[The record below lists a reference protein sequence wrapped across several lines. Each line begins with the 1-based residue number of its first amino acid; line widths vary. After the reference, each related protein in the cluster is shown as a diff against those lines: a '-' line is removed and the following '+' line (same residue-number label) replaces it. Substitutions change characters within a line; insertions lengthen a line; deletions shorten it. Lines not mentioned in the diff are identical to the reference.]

1 MGGPGRDPAA
11 GSRGGPGGERRPTI
25 ARVTTPAPRAIIWDW
40 NGTLLDDVDL
50 CVASLATAMTEH
62 GLEPLDREAY
72 RARFGWP
79 IRDFYSSVGFVTDE
93 AFTAGANHYLEF
105 FWAGVA
111 AVPLQPHAREV
122 LQEVAGLGLR
132 QVLISATRQDQ
143 LSRQLAPHDLGGHF
157 EALLGVMEALDP
169 NKEHVVTRWL
179 SRTGLA
185 PGEVVMVGDT
195 NHDEEIAARLGTAF
209 VRFAHGAQAP
219 TPGTDSPLLDDLRD
233 LVPLLRDRLDQA

>member
-1 MGGPGRDPAA
+1 MSTSAL
-11 GSRGGPGGERRPTI
+11 
-25 ARVTTPAPRAIIWDW
+25 RAIIWDW

-79 IRDFYSSVGFVTDE
+79 IRAFYSSVGFVTDE
-93 AFTAGANHYLEF
+93 AFTAGASRYLELF
-105 FWAGVA
+105 RAGVG
-111 AVPLQPHAREV
+111 AVALQPHAREV

-157 EALLGVMEALDP
+157 EAMLGVTEALDP

-179 SRTGLA
+179 SSAGLA

-195 NHDEEIAARLGTAF
+195 NHDEQIAATLGTGF

-219 TPGTDSPLLDDLRD
+219 APGTDAPLLADLRD
-233 LVPLLRDRLDQA
+233 LVPLLRARLPQS